1 MAIALNKK
9 KNFSKTASEAVLKAQ
24 DETVQITRDEW
35 EAMQESLSQLQNFM
49 NDLVEGNLEIEIIDE
64 GEEKA
69 EKAEEAQEAE
79 EMAEEGKEE
88 EADMQEVEVPE
99 EMEEVEAEAEEEEE
113 EKAKDAKHS
122 EDGMHS
128 KDAKHS
134 EEEKAKDAELEAVLQ
149 DPAKRKAVFDF
160 LKATDS
166 RSPFQG
172 ITMNAVKK
180 RIGRALAKTDS
191 SLPSR
196 KRALDSIMKQILAE
210 RDNGSVIESVIVNKA
225 VDTTLTKLADGYH
238 KEAEDGYGQ
247 MYDGE
252 GKEMSIEQFVQ
263 SRVKPGMK
271 DSELDGIVEMICEKY
286 PECKISK
293 AIAMVREAQ
302 KGMKS
307 RDAKKAKKVI
317 KRKTLSKAADSL
329 VPDFTSR
336 FLEETRKPK
345 AQDKAK
351 DSKDLSREFS
361 GRFE

>member
-9 KNFSKTASEAVLKAQ
+9 KNFSKTAPEAVLKAQ

-35 EAMQESLSQLQNFM
+35 EGMQESLSQLQNFM

-64 GEEKA
+64 SE
-69 EKAEEAQEAE
+69 EKAEEAEEAE

-99 EMEEVEAEAEEEEE
+99 EMEEVEAEAEEEEKAKDGMHHSEE
-113 EKAKDAKHS
+113 EKAKDA
-122 EDGMHS
+122 EEA

-149 DPAKRKAVFDF
+149 DPAKRKAVFEF

-238 KEAEDGYGQ
+238 KEAKDGYGQ

-252 GKEMSIEQFVQ
+252 GEMSIEQFVQ

-302 KGMKS
+302 EGMKS

-351 DSKDLSREFS
+351 NSKDLSREFS